1 MATGGM
7 QNLGGAQFVITA
19 NTASF
24 DAGMAKAE
32 ANARRAQKSIDGATA
47 RASAAAKRM
56 GDDLNKS
63 SSTAARG
70 MLQLSYMADDI
81 QYGFRSIVNN
91 IPQVVMGL
99 GGGAGLAGGVAIA
112 AVAINQLIEHWGQLT
127 SVFQAQWLNVPMERL
142 EKLRLGADKAREAF
156 EDLIKTPKAVD
167 AAEVKALHQAIV
179 EEGPERIMKNIREMV
194 ATDPAE
200 LGNIRQRPDIKDR
213 LKRVEQEEEK
223 AFKLFA
229 KGDNKS
235 RDTAALMRLGAAD
248 ETRKINA
255 DIEKAIADRV
265 EQIQGGLL
273 QPGEAGREA
282 RDTFKRLFRK
292 FANDFSPE
300 FAKALQESSQ
310 EFLKAVERNRAAVA
324 NFVGPPFNL
333 NAANQSAAAMMM
345 QGPLGREVLAGKD
358 EGGGAPAGPVTQ
370 AQAMEMLRRNKV
382 MQRTNIRARA
392 GLAKN
397 LEGMTQEQAA
407 AVMAGIT
414 PEAVDKNI
422 RERLGGKG
430 LANAVAVDKLPED
443 KSFLGAADLL
453 QERAKEARKNP
464 PPAAKPK
471 PTDLEQRVQKM
482 MDAAGIAGT
491 AKGVIGDIKTM
502 QEERIKQLMLERGM
516 TQAQARAQM
525 MRENIRHNV
534 PGAFVQ
540 GGQTMGLVEA
550 SLFRHAGI
558 QAGAGSPEFGRQQ
571 LDEARRSREL
581 LEILVKQA
589 QNNKLAVLK

>member
-1 MATGGM
+1 ME
-7 QNLGGAQFVITA
+7 NLGGASFTVVADTRP
-19 NTASF
+19 F

-32 ANARRAQKSIDGATA
+32 AAAKRAQKSIEGATS

-56 GDDLNKS
+56 GDDLGKS

-70 MLQLSYMADDI
+70 MLQLGYMVDDI

-112 AVAINQLIEHWGQLT
+112 AVAVNQLIEHWGQLT
-127 SVFQAQWLNVPMERL
+127 SAFQAQWLNVPMERL

-156 EDLIKTPKAVD
+156 EDLIKTPKAID
-167 AAEVKALHQAIV
+167 AAEVQGLRQAIV
-179 EEGPERIMKNIREMV
+179 EEGPERIMKNVREMV
-194 ATDPAE
+194 TVDPSELGKIRERPDMKDRIAEATDFERQATALAE
-200 LGNIRQRPDIKDR
+200 RGEANLAMGKLATAEG
-213 LKRVEQEEEK
+213 LKQ
-223 AFKLFA
+223 
-229 KGDNKS
+229 
-235 RDTAALMRLGAAD
+235 
-248 ETRKINA
+248 KINA
-255 DIEKAIADRV
+255 DIEKAISDRV

-333 NAANQSAAAMMM
+333 NTVNQSAAAMMM

-464 PPAAKPK
+464 PPPAPRKPK
-471 PTDLEQRVQKM
+471 PLVEQARKQ
-482 MDAAGIAGT
+482 MDAAGVAGDPE
-491 AKGVIGDIKTM
+491 GVLQAMKTM
-502 QEERIKQLMLERGM
+502 ANERIKQLMLEKGL
-516 TQAQARAQM
+516 TQAQARVAA
-525 MRENIRHNV
+525 MRENMQHSM
-534 PGAFVQ
+534 PGAFVR
-540 GGQTMGLVEA
+540 GGQTTGLVEA
-550 SLFRHAGI
+550 SLMRHAGI
-558 QAGAGSPEFGRQQ
+558 QNDVARDQIAQ
-571 LDEARRSREL
+571 LKRANEL
-581 LEILVKQA
+581 LEILVTQTRNPPRFA
-589 QNNKLAVLK
+589 LAK